1 LATPYFQL
9 RFDSVPSTQDVAR
22 ESIDDLPVLVLAST
36 QTEGRGRVGAEW
48 LNADRA
54 LAASLA
60 IRDRPGDERPLS
72 LMAGVAAARVV
83 PGARLKWPNDVLVD
97 GTKVGGILVERSSGV
112 SVVGVGLNLWWATA
126 PEGMGAIYDSDPGSE
141 SHAQLGALWCAELMA
156 LVDGDGWP
164 VDAYLNVSDTIGSD
178 VVWEPN
184 GSGRAVGVAPDGA
197 LIVETPQGIEHIYAG
212 AIRHLRPG

>member
-1 LATPYFQL
+1 MATPYLQL

-22 ESIDDLPVLVLAST
+22 ESIDDLPVLILAST
-36 QTEGRGRVGAEW
+36 QTAGRGRVGAEW

-83 PGARLKWPNDVLVD
+83 PGTRLKWPNDVLVD
-97 GTKVGGILVERSSGV
+97 GMKVGGILVERSSGV
-112 SVVGVGLNLWWATA
+112 SVVGIGLNLWWPTA
-126 PEGMGAIYDSDPGSE
+126 PDGMGAVYDSDPGVE
-141 SHAQLGALWCAELMA
+141 SHAQLGALWCAELME
-156 LVDGDGWP
+156 LIDGDGWP
-164 VDAYLNVSDTIGSD
+164 VDAYLKVSDTVGSD

-197 LIVETPQGIEHIYAG
+197 LLVETPQGTEQIYSG